1 MVPLKKDGLTFCD
14 RQIQAN
20 IMGNQF
26 SSVYTKEDTT
36 DLPDLGPSNTRSAP
50 PINVDA
56 KGIHILLKDLKHHK
70 ATGTDT
76 IPARLLKSATD
87 ELAPG
92 LAHLFQ
98 ISIDNGKI
106 PLDWKTALV
115 TPVFKK
121 GNRSDPRNYRPISLS
136 SIACK
141 LLEHVIHSCIIN
153 HYVEHHNILTDCQLG
168 FRERRSCETQ
178 LIMIVD
184 NLARGLN
191 EKQQVD
197 AVLID
202 FSKAFDKVPHQ
213 HLLLKLHH
221 YGVRGNLLKWVEDFL
236 SARTQE
242 VVTDGN
248 KSTHSPVSSGV
259 PQGTVL
265 GPFLMIPKL
274 H

>member
-1 MVPLKKDGLTFCD
+1 M
-14 RQIQAN
+14 
-20 IMGNQF
+20 
-26 SSVYTKEDTT
+26 
-36 DLPDLGPSNTRSAP
+36 
-50 PINVDA
+50 
-56 KGIHILLKDLKHHK
+56 
-70 ATGTDT
+70 
-76 IPARLLKSATD
+76 
-87 ELAPG
+87 
-92 LAHLFQ
+92 
-98 ISIDNGKI
+98 
-106 PLDWKTALV
+106 TALV
-115 TPVFKK
+115 TPSIQE
-121 GNRSDPRNYRPISLS
+121 RQQIRPRKLPSISLS

-141 LLEHVIHSCIIN
+141 IFEHGSWILEHVIHSCIIN

-168 FRERRSCETQ
+168 FRKRRSCETQ

-184 NLARGLN
+184 DLSRGLN
-191 EKQQVD
+191 EKQQVE

-213 HLLLKLHH
+213 RLLLKLQY

-242 VVTDGN
+242 VVTNGT

-274 H
+274 HKRHARGYTVNIQTVRRRQPTLQEK